1 MKGKGFLIVNFAMY
15 DLKKNSKEELI
26 IYIEKMSRDMT
37 RLQEENLELRR
48 NAKYQED
55 YIMKLE
61 RDIEGLNSDIC
72 GYMDM
77 LRQRN

>member
-1 MKGKGFLIVNFAMY
+1 MNTK

-37 RLQEENLELRR
+37 KLQEENLELRR
-48 NAKYQED
+48 NSQYQED

-61 RDIEGLNSDIC
+61 RDIERLNSDIC

-77 LRQRN
+77 LRERN

>member
-1 MKGKGFLIVNFAMY
+1 MNTK
-15 DLKKNSKEELI
+15 DLKKNSKEDLI

-48 NAKYQED
+48 NSQYQED

-61 RDIEGLNSDIC
+61 RDIERLNSDIC

>member
-1 MKGKGFLIVNFAMY
+1 MNTK

-26 IYIEKMSRDMT
+26 IYIEKMSKDMT

-48 NAKYQED
+48 NSQYQED

-61 RDIEGLNSDIC
+61 RDIERLNSNIC

>member
-1 MKGKGFLIVNFAMY
+1 MNTK

-48 NAKYQED
+48 ECQYQRD

-72 GYMDM
+72 GYMDI

>member
-1 MKGKGFLIVNFAMY
+1 MNTK

-61 RDIEGLNSDIC
+61 RDIERLNSDIC

>member
-1 MKGKGFLIVNFAMY
+1 MNTK

-26 IYIEKMSRDMT
+26 IYIGKMSRDMT

-48 NAKYQED
+48 NSQYQED

-61 RDIEGLNSDIC
+61 RDIERLNSDIC

>member
-1 MKGKGFLIVNFAMY
+1 MNTK

-48 NAKYQED
+48 NNQYQED
-55 YIMKLE
+55 YIIKLE
-61 RDIEGLNSDIC
+61 RDIERLNSDIC
-72 GYMDM
+72 GYMDI

>member
-1 MKGKGFLIVNFAMY
+1 MNTKNLR
-15 DLKKNSKEELI
+15 KNSKEELI

-48 NAKYQED
+48 NSQYQED

-61 RDIEGLNSDIC
+61 KDIEGLNSDIC

>member
-1 MKGKGFLIVNFAMY
+1 MNTT

-37 RLQEENLELRR
+37 RLQEENLDLRR
-48 NAKYQED
+48 NSQYQED

-61 RDIEGLNSDIC
+61 RDIERLNSDIC

-77 LRQRN
+77 LRERN

>member
-1 MKGKGFLIVNFAMY
+1 MNTK

-48 NAKYQED
+48 NSQYQED

-61 RDIEGLNSDIC
+61 RDIERLNSDIC
-72 GYMDM
+72 GYMDV

>member
-1 MKGKGFLIVNFAMY
+1 MKYMNTK

-48 NAKYQED
+48 NSQYQED

-61 RDIEGLNSDIC
+61 RDIERLNSDIC

>member
-1 MKGKGFLIVNFAMY
+1 MNTK

-48 NAKYQED
+48 NSQYQED

-61 RDIEGLNSDIC
+61 RDIERLNSDIC

-77 LRQRN
+77 LKQRN